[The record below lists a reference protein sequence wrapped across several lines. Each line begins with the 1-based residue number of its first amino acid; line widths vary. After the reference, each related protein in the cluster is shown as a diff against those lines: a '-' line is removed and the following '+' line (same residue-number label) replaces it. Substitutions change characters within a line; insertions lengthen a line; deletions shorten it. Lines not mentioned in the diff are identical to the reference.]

1 MATEEEAA
9 DLVVEPGS
17 PVLRGRNW
25 IRDADG
31 EVIEYGEYVSAPGRW
46 ETYEYTV

>member
-9 DLVVEPGS
+9 DLGVEPGS